1 MFVDNLDQIMIAF
14 IILLQ
19 KTNEN
24 IVNIEGDMNNCPQ
37 SNHETSSKL
46 SAIKIDDVSSK
57 RTFQLNGSKV
67 TELSSRVDIGRA
79 LLSCQ
84 QQQQQQQQQKQQ
96 AELPTGIIV
105 TSHLTVETS

>member
-1 MFVDNLDQIMIAF
+1 MIAF

-19 KTNEN
+19 KTNED

-46 SAIKIDDVSSK
+46 SAMKIDDVSSK

-67 TELSSRVDIGRA
+67 TELSSMTSRVDIGRA
-79 LLSCQ
+79 LLSC
-84 QQQQQQQQQKQQ
+84 QQQQQQQKQQ

>member
-1 MFVDNLDQIMIAF
+1 
-14 IILLQ
+14 
-19 KTNEN
+19 
-24 IVNIEGDMNNCPQ
+24 MNNCPQ

-67 TELSSRVDIGRA
+67 TELSSMTSRVDIGRP

-84 QQQQQQQQQKQQ
+84 QQQQQQKQ

>member
-1 MFVDNLDQIMIAF
+1 
-14 IILLQ
+14 
-19 KTNEN
+19 
-24 IVNIEGDMNNCPQ
+24 MNNCPQ

-67 TELSSRVDIGRA
+67 TELSSMTSRVDIGRA
-79 LLSCQ
+79 LLSC
-84 QQQQQQQQQKQQ
+84 QQQQQQKQQ